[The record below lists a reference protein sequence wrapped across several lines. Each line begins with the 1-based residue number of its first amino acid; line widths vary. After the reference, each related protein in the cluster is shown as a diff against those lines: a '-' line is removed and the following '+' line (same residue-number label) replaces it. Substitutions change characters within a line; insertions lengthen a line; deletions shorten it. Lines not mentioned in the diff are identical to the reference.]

1 MALKTFQIDY
11 NGEKAVIEYEDDLK
25 FGELE
30 SIVSRAVDLSDPSK
44 PKVNIPQYRIDIVQK
59 VLRKA
64 PFKTGDLV
72 AIRNQPNS
80 VITQIISGVMKD
92 FPLGKYLGDWVETFA
107 GSLPENE
114 EDMKSISTSHQS
126 SAGIKRK

>member
-92 FPLGKYLGDWVETFA
+92 YPLGRFLTDWVETF
-107 GSLPENE
+107 GGTE
-114 EDMKSISTSHQS
+114 ETEKNSTNYTTT
-126 SAGIKRK
+126 

>member
-11 NGEKAVIEYEDDLK
+11 NGEKAAIEYEDDLK

-107 GSLPENE
+107 GSLQENE
-114 EDMKSISTSHQS
+114 KDMKSTTT
-126 SAGIKRK
+126 

>member
-64 PFKTGDLV
+64 PFKTGDAV
-72 AIRNQPNS
+72 ALRNQKAGT
-80 VITQIISGVMKD
+80 VQQIISGVMKD
-92 FPLGKYLGDWVETFA
+92 YPLGKFLTDWVETF
-107 GSLPENE
+107 GGTE
-114 EDMKSISTSHQS
+114 ETEKNSTNYTTT
-126 SAGIKRK
+126 

>member
-1 MALKTFQIDY
+1 M
-11 NGEKAVIEYEDDLK
+11 
-25 FGELE
+25 
-30 SIVSRAVDLSDPSK
+30 SDPSK

-107 GSLPENE
+107 GSLPENDK
-114 EDMKSISTSHQS
+114 DMKSTTT
-126 SAGIKRK
+126 